1 MIIFWNYGTLLKRKV
16 IFLHNVMAEE
26 KGNAVGWFEIPVV
39 DMKRAMKFY
48 ETVLEVRLER
58 HMVGEVDMAW
68 FPMVDGKG
76 AAGSLVAHPEW
87 YKPSA
92 DGTIIYFT
100 AYSGD
105 LSNELSR
112 VEAAGGKVLVPKKS
126 IGEYGFMAVV
136 LDTEGNRIALH
147 SAK

>member
-1 MIIFWNYGTLLKRKV
+1 
-16 IFLHNVMAEE
+16 MAEE

-39 DMKRAMKFY
+39 DMERAMKFY
-48 ETVLEVRLER
+48 ETVLEVTLSRNQ
-58 HMVGEVDMAW
+58 VGEIDMAW
-68 FPMVDGKG
+68 FQMTDGKG
-76 AAGSLVAHPEW
+76 AAGSLVFHKEW

-92 DGTIIYFT
+92 EGVLVYFT

-112 VEAAGGKVLVPKKS
+112 VEMAGGKILAPKKA
-126 IGEYGFMAVV
+126 IGEYGFMALV

-147 SAK
+147 SKI

>member
-1 MIIFWNYGTLLKRKV
+1 
-16 IFLHNVMAEE
+16 MAEE
-26 KGNAVGWFEIPVV
+26 RGNAVGWFEIPVV
-39 DMKRAMKFY
+39 DMERAMKFY
-48 ETVLEVRLER
+48 ETVLGVTLSRNQ
-58 HMVGEVDMAW
+58 VGEIDMAW
-68 FPMVDGKG
+68 FPMVEGKG

-92 DGTIIYFT
+92 EGVLVYFT

-105 LSNELSR
+105 LDHELAR

-126 IGEYGFMAVV
+126 IGEYGNMAVV

-147 SAK
+147 STK

>member
-1 MIIFWNYGTLLKRKV
+1 
-16 IFLHNVMAEE
+16 MAEQ
-26 KGNAVGWFEIPVV
+26 KGNAVGWFEIPVT
-39 DMKRAMKFY
+39 DMDRAVKFY
-48 ETVLEVRLER
+48 ETVFEAKLER
-58 HMVGEVDMAW
+58 NMVGEIDMAW

-76 AAGSLVAHPEW
+76 SAGSLVFHKEW
-87 YKPSA
+87 YTPSQE
-92 DGTIIYFT
+92 GTLVYFT

-112 VEAAGGKVLVPKKS
+112 VEMAGGKILAPKKS

-147 SAK
+147 STK